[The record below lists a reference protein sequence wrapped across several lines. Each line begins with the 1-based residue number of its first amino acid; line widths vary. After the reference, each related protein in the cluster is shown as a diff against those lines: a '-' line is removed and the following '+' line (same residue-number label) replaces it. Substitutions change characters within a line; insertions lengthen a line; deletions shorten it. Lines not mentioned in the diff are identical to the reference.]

1 MATVTLLKR
10 TVKRCWQTH
19 FDKGQGKADAI
30 QENTSRKEMKS
41 LSLQNSTRIA
51 LDEKMRDFWL
61 IRTSALSEQ
70 EIAGIPT
77 VTERSTGLSAL
88 KKAIQQTIV
97 SRPREEVRDD
107 RREREDRARD
117 KTSSAGDNF
126 HTRSDGEKS
135 ESETDLGS
143 LDEQDLRYATDTN
156 AEYEA
161 IVGLREARRN
171 CSMRQNRDRFHK
183 KGDNGPERVT
193 SNRLHTIQELKRR

>member
-1 MATVTLLKR
+1 MGKEETTPRLGPRLNGRGLPGQPKQIIKTLLGQGDPANFTVDNIRNNGYGTLLKR
-10 TVKRCWQTH
+10 TVKRCWKTH
-19 FDKGQGKADAI
+19 FDMGQGKADAI

-41 LSLQNSTRIA
+41 LPLQNSTRIA
-51 LDEKMRDFWL
+51 LDEKMRDYWL

-77 VTERSTGLSAL
+77 VTERSTGLCAL

-135 ESETDLGS
+135 ESETDL
-143 LDEQDLRYATDTN
+143 
-156 AEYEA
+156 
-161 IVGLREARRN
+161 
-171 CSMRQNRDRFHK
+171 
-183 KGDNGPERVT
+183 
-193 SNRLHTIQELKRR
+193 